1 MIQDV
6 LENLLKN
13 LQSQTE
19 SVALYVTSGACD
31 SYDDYRFHT
40 GLLEGIQRAGDL
52 ITKEAEQMEI
62 GKLSPRQGRAS

>member
-6 LENLLKN
+6 LGNLLKS

-52 ITKEAEQMEI
+52 ITREAEKIEI
-62 GKLSPRQGRAS
+62 GKLSSRQERSS